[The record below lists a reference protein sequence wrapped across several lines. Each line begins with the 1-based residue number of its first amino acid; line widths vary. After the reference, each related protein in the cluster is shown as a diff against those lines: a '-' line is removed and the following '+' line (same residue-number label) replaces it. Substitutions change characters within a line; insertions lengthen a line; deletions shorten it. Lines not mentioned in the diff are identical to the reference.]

1 MSIIEKTREA
11 AKLLVGAYAG
21 FTEILHEHARIGE
34 AENRLA
40 SISRLGYSFVFAL
53 REFKVEQ
60 PTCIYISMLE
70 EADELLMSGM
80 DEAEI
85 LWYFEKRF
93 RDERR

>member
-1 MSIIEKTREA
+1 MSIIEKTRNL
-11 AKLLVGAYAG
+11 AKLLVGAYAD
-21 FTEILHEHARIGE
+21 FTGILHEHARIGE

-40 SISRLGYSFVFAL
+40 SISRFGFSFVFAL

-60 PTCIYISMLE
+60 STCTYISMLE
-70 EADELLMSGM
+70 EAAELLASGV

>member
-1 MSIIEKTREA
+1 MEKIRNVE
-11 AKLLVGAYAG
+11 KLLVGAYAD
-21 FTEILHEHARIGE
+21 FTGILHEHARIGE

-40 SISRLGYSFVFAL
+40 RISRLGYSFVFAL
-53 REFKVEQ
+53 REFKDEQ
-60 PTCIYISMLE
+60 STCIYISMLE
-70 EADELLMSGM
+70 EADELLMSGV